1 MFQPLRAY
9 GFEIS
14 PSGFETPSSPTPYR
28 CAPRSGQCTFQYVRT
43 KWATRGVSCNL
54 SISRPMRARS
64 M

>member
-43 KWATRGVSCNL
+43 KGQRGVSCNL
-54 SISRPMRARS
+54 SISRPGLARS